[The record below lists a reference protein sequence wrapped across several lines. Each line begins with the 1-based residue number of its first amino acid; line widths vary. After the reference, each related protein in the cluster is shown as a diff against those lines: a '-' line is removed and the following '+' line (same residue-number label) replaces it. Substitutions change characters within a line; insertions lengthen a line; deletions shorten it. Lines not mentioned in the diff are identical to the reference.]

1 MRPPSYSPDLPGQ
14 IPFVAEALARIK
26 GMFEEMP
33 GTEWTVTDAARLSG
47 LETSVCQAILDAL
60 RHAGFLTQRA
70 DGSYVRCQVFAS
82 GGPVTVREGSRI
94 CHEAPDDAG

>member
-1 MRPPSYSPDLPGQ
+1 MRPPSSSPDLPGQ

-33 GTEWTVTDAARLSG
+33 GTEWTVSDAARLSG
-47 LETSVCQAILDAL
+47 LETSVCRAILDAL

-70 DGSYVRCQVFAS
+70 DGSYVRCRVFAS

-94 CHEAPDDAG
+94 CDDAPGDAG